1 MYAAPHDGVDNGTCH
16 TPRIRHY
23 DTSETDIY
31 NFLLGL
37 ASLVDETD
45 QIRRGLPFLGPDI
58 SIIQEPVPW
67 IQSVNDKQKARSAQT
82 SNPDPFW
89 PVKR

>member
-16 TPRIRHY
+16 TPRVRHY
-23 DTSETDIY
+23 DTSETNIY
-31 NFLLGL
+31 KFLLGL

-58 SIIQEPVPW
+58 GIIQEPVPW
-67 IQSVNDKQKARSAQT
+67 IQSMKDKAKAR
-82 SNPDPFW
+82 
-89 PVKR
+89 